1 MMEGLFRKIAIYLC
15 KPIYCLIV
23 YMYKIFYN
31 IATTRFLQSE
41 IVQEISANIY
51 TLVSVVMLFAFS
63 VTILSAI
70 VNPDLLSDG
79 KKGVKAVFKRAII
92 ALMLIVVIP
101 FAFDELYKIQE
112 TIMKNSLIEK
122 IVVGIEYNC
131 NSSDKSKCEAGGN
144 GGQVIAGTLMSA
156 VLYLDDEMADAD
168 GNVNVSVSVS
178 EYYSKMIAED
188 LPKYIGAVAKNINA
202 TAINPENANISNDEA
217 YAFKFNGLI
226 AIVVGLVTVYI
237 LVIFAI
243 DVAVRVFKMAFME
256 LTAPI
261 SIVSYVA
268 AGDKILSSWFKE
280 LGKTY
285 AELFVRVA
293 AIAFYLFLVSNLSSF
308 MEQFKNSDWTLVLKA
323 FLMVGMLIFAKQ
335 VPDMIGKIFG
345 VEIKSQGGIAGRL
358 GNMAGVGNVAK
369 KAWEAVRNPIAA
381 AAGVGSMAL
390 GTGAHIAS
398 AARTSFNNGK
408 KAVQRIR
415 ADGKKHGIK
424 TAGAVASAIG
434 SGLWGASFGSVS
446 AAARS
451 LKNGVNNKNLHSMKD
466 EYDLYKDTHKE
477 GSTVVG
483 RTIDDI
489 RRGTGFKSRADTKG
503 EANEHLTN
511 TASALNNMHS
521 KAKELLSQEDSTRIV
536 YTVKDAAGNVML
548 DSHGNPMSMNLHDA
562 TEYLETL
569 RNSAPVASDFKDAT
583 GSVNTDAF
591 NKALAKH
598 QQQIINVTREIR
610 NQSEIQE
617 KDIINSALNG
627 TLNGTAAEI
636 ETSNELNNEFNT
648 IGKEYKKTGDPNVSS
663 LSVDRA
669 TFSADMDNFEKAVNT
684 AIGENTSER
693 DSAGNL
699 TKYGRQKADSDS
711 INNRPG
717 NKSGGSSSGK
727 DSGSSK

>member
-156 VLYLDDEMADAD
+156 VLYPDDEMADAD

-358 GNMAGVGNVAK
+358 GNMAGVGKVAQNAWKGLTNVAK
-369 KAWEAVRNPIAA
+369 ATPLLAGAGIGALAGKGVDLLGRAGGKFAKTGLGQKINGNAVVQKIKSAAGNASSKVSGFGSKAMTGVKNATSAINAA
-381 AAGVGSMAL
+381 AHEDNAYKAYQKLRYNEGGKGSVEKDQKEWKKTEDAKARAKAYLSENVGSTIL
-390 GTGAHIAS
+390 DKDGNVVNAS
-398 AARTSFNNGK
+398 AATTAAYSSMVDKMKGYTEQQQEALKKYNSKQHDLFVAQKDNQTINQIRTAIETKMNASTGSDKASLANILTQLDLGAISNTTNLVSNLGSAIADPTDAANFANSINNVANNLSSSNLGS
-408 KAVQRIR
+408 
-415 ADGKKHGIK
+415 
-424 TAGAVASAIG
+424 VASY
-434 SGLWGASFGSVS
+434 SS
-446 AAARS
+446 AVDSAQEA
-451 LKNGVNNKNLHSMKD
+451 
-466 EYDLYKDTHKE
+466 
-477 GSTVVG
+477 
-483 RTIDDI
+483 
-489 RRGTGFKSRADTKG
+489 FSRADSTLNDVIDKATSDQKIVLKEARTASKNMN
-503 EANEHLTN
+503 EAN
-511 TASALNNMHS
+511 
-521 KAKELLSQEDSTRIV
+521 
-536 YTVKDAAGNVML
+536 
-548 DSHGNPMSMNLHDA
+548 
-562 TEYLETL
+562 
-569 RNSAPVASDFKDAT
+569 
-583 GSVNTDAF
+583 
-591 NKALAKH
+591 
-598 QQQIINVTREIR
+598 
-610 NQSEIQE
+610 
-617 KDIINSALNG
+617 
-627 TLNGTAAEI
+627 
-636 ETSNELNNEFNT
+636 
-648 IGKEYKKTGDPNVSS
+648 
-663 LSVDRA
+663 
-669 TFSADMDNFEKAVNT
+669 
-684 AIGENTSER
+684 
-693 DSAGNL
+693 
-699 TKYGRQKADSDS
+699 TK
-711 INNRPG
+711 
-717 NKSGGSSSGK
+717 
-727 DSGSSK
+727 

>member
-156 VLYLDDEMADAD
+156 VLYPDDEMADAD
-168 GNVNVSVSVS
+168 GNVNVSVSVL

-308 MEQFKNSDWTLVLKA
+308 MEQFKDSDWTLVLKA

-358 GNMAGVGNVAK
+358 GNMAGVGKVAQNAWKGLTNVAK
-369 KAWEAVRNPIAA
+369 ATPLLAGAGIGALAGKGVDLLGRAGGKFAKTGLGQKINGNAVVQKIKSAAGNASSKVSGFGSKAMTGVKNATSAINAA
-381 AAGVGSMAL
+381 AHEDNAYKAYQKLRYNEGGKGSVEKDQKEWKKTEDAKARAKAYLSETVGSTILDKDGKVVNASAATTAAYSSMVDKMKGHTEQQQEAL
-390 GTGAHIAS
+390 KKYNSTQHDLFVAQKDNQTINQIRTAIETQMNASTGNVKENLGDILAQMDLGGITSISDLDTALNSSGVSTTFIDAITGAHGVA
-398 AARTSFNNGK
+398 NNLSSSNLGS
-408 KAVQRIR
+408 
-415 ADGKKHGIK
+415 
-424 TAGAVASAIG
+424 VASY
-434 SGLWGASFGSVS
+434 SS
-446 AAARS
+446 AVDSAQEA
-451 LKNGVNNKNLHSMKD
+451 
-466 EYDLYKDTHKE
+466 
-477 GSTVVG
+477 
-483 RTIDDI
+483 
-489 RRGTGFKSRADTKG
+489 FSRADSTLNDVIDKATSDQKIVLKEARTASKNMN
-503 EANEHLTN
+503 EAN
-511 TASALNNMHS
+511 
-521 KAKELLSQEDSTRIV
+521 
-536 YTVKDAAGNVML
+536 
-548 DSHGNPMSMNLHDA
+548 
-562 TEYLETL
+562 
-569 RNSAPVASDFKDAT
+569 
-583 GSVNTDAF
+583 
-591 NKALAKH
+591 
-598 QQQIINVTREIR
+598 
-610 NQSEIQE
+610 
-617 KDIINSALNG
+617 
-627 TLNGTAAEI
+627 
-636 ETSNELNNEFNT
+636 
-648 IGKEYKKTGDPNVSS
+648 
-663 LSVDRA
+663 
-669 TFSADMDNFEKAVNT
+669 
-684 AIGENTSER
+684 
-693 DSAGNL
+693 
-699 TKYGRQKADSDS
+699 TK
-711 INNRPG
+711 
-717 NKSGGSSSGK
+717 
-727 DSGSSK
+727 

>member
-156 VLYLDDEMADAD
+156 VLYPDDEMADAD

-308 MEQFKNSDWTLVLKA
+308 MEQFKDSDWTLVLKA

-358 GNMAGVGNVAK
+358 GNMAGVGKVAQNAWKGLTNVAK
-369 KAWEAVRNPIAA
+369 ATPLLAGAGIGALAGKGVDLLGRAGGKFAKTGLGQKINGNAVVQKIKSAAGNASSKVSGFGSKAMTGVKNATSAINAA
-381 AAGVGSMAL
+381 AHEDNAYKAYQKLRYNEGGKGSVEKDQKEWKKTEDAKARAKAYLSETVGSTIL
-390 GTGAHIAS
+390 DKDGKVVNAS
-398 AARTSFNNGK
+398 AATTAAYSSMVDKMKGHTEQQQEALKKYNSTQHDLFVAQKDNQTINQIRTAIETQMNASTGNVKENLGDIL
-408 KAVQRIR
+408 AQM
-415 ADGKKHGIK
+415 DLGGIK
-424 TAGAVASAIG
+424 TISDLDIALNSSGVSTNFIDAITGAQGVANNLSSSNLGSVASY
-434 SGLWGASFGSVS
+434 SS
-446 AAARS
+446 AVDSAQEA
-451 LKNGVNNKNLHSMKD
+451 
-466 EYDLYKDTHKE
+466 
-477 GSTVVG
+477 
-483 RTIDDI
+483 
-489 RRGTGFKSRADTKG
+489 FSRADSTLNDVIDKATSDQKIVLKEARTASKNMN
-503 EANEHLTN
+503 EAN
-511 TASALNNMHS
+511 
-521 KAKELLSQEDSTRIV
+521 
-536 YTVKDAAGNVML
+536 
-548 DSHGNPMSMNLHDA
+548 
-562 TEYLETL
+562 
-569 RNSAPVASDFKDAT
+569 
-583 GSVNTDAF
+583 
-591 NKALAKH
+591 
-598 QQQIINVTREIR
+598 
-610 NQSEIQE
+610 
-617 KDIINSALNG
+617 
-627 TLNGTAAEI
+627 
-636 ETSNELNNEFNT
+636 
-648 IGKEYKKTGDPNVSS
+648 
-663 LSVDRA
+663 
-669 TFSADMDNFEKAVNT
+669 
-684 AIGENTSER
+684 
-693 DSAGNL
+693 
-699 TKYGRQKADSDS
+699 TK
-711 INNRPG
+711 
-717 NKSGGSSSGK
+717 
-727 DSGSSK
+727 

>member
-156 VLYLDDEMADAD
+156 VLYPDDEMADAD

-217 YAFKFNGLI
+217 YVFKFNGLI

-358 GNMAGVGNVAK
+358 GNMAGVGKVAQNAWKGLTNVAK
-369 KAWEAVRNPIAA
+369 ATPLLAGAGIGALAGKGVDLLGRAGGKFAKTGLGQKINGNAVVQKIKSAAGNASSKVSGFGSKAMTGVKNATSAINAA
-381 AAGVGSMAL
+381 AHEDNAYKAYQKLRYNEGGKGSVEKDQKEWKKTEDAKARAKAYLSETVGSTIL
-390 GTGAHIAS
+390 DKDGKVVNAS
-398 AARTSFNNGK
+398 AATTAAYSSMVDKMKGHTEQQQEALKKYNSTQHDLFVAQKDNQTINQIRTAIETQMNASTGNVKTKLGDILAQMDLGGITSISDLDTALNSSGVSTTFIDAITGAQGVANNLSSSNLGS
-408 KAVQRIR
+408 
-415 ADGKKHGIK
+415 
-424 TAGAVASAIG
+424 VASY
-434 SGLWGASFGSVS
+434 SS
-446 AAARS
+446 AVDSAQEA
-451 LKNGVNNKNLHSMKD
+451 
-466 EYDLYKDTHKE
+466 
-477 GSTVVG
+477 
-483 RTIDDI
+483 
-489 RRGTGFKSRADTKG
+489 FSRADSTLNDVIDKATSDQKIVLKEARTASKNMN
-503 EANEHLTN
+503 EAN
-511 TASALNNMHS
+511 
-521 KAKELLSQEDSTRIV
+521 
-536 YTVKDAAGNVML
+536 
-548 DSHGNPMSMNLHDA
+548 
-562 TEYLETL
+562 
-569 RNSAPVASDFKDAT
+569 
-583 GSVNTDAF
+583 
-591 NKALAKH
+591 
-598 QQQIINVTREIR
+598 
-610 NQSEIQE
+610 
-617 KDIINSALNG
+617 
-627 TLNGTAAEI
+627 
-636 ETSNELNNEFNT
+636 
-648 IGKEYKKTGDPNVSS
+648 
-663 LSVDRA
+663 
-669 TFSADMDNFEKAVNT
+669 
-684 AIGENTSER
+684 
-693 DSAGNL
+693 
-699 TKYGRQKADSDS
+699 TK
-711 INNRPG
+711 
-717 NKSGGSSSGK
+717 
-727 DSGSSK
+727 

>member
-156 VLYLDDEMADAD
+156 VLYPDDEMADAD

-358 GNMAGVGNVAK
+358 GNMAGVGKVAQNAWKGLTNVAK
-369 KAWEAVRNPIAA
+369 ATPLLAGAGIGALAGKGVDLLGRAGGKFAKTGLGQKINGNAVVQKIKSAAGNASSKVSGFGSKAMTGVKNATSAINAA
-381 AAGVGSMAL
+381 AHEDNAYKAYQKLRYNEGGKGSVEKDQKEWKKTEDAKARAKAYLSETVGSTIL
-390 GTGAHIAS
+390 DKDGKVVNAS
-398 AARTSFNNGK
+398 AATTAAYSSMVDKMKGHTEQQQEALKKYNSTQHDLFVAQKDNQTINQIRTAIETKMNASTGAEKTNLANVLTQLDLGAISNTSNLVSDLGSALGNTTDAMNFANSINNVANNLSSSNLGS
-408 KAVQRIR
+408 
-415 ADGKKHGIK
+415 
-424 TAGAVASAIG
+424 VASY
-434 SGLWGASFGSVS
+434 SS
-446 AAARS
+446 AVDSAQEA
-451 LKNGVNNKNLHSMKD
+451 
-466 EYDLYKDTHKE
+466 
-477 GSTVVG
+477 
-483 RTIDDI
+483 
-489 RRGTGFKSRADTKG
+489 FSRADSTLNDVIDKATSDQKIVLKEARTASKNMN
-503 EANEHLTN
+503 EAN
-511 TASALNNMHS
+511 
-521 KAKELLSQEDSTRIV
+521 
-536 YTVKDAAGNVML
+536 
-548 DSHGNPMSMNLHDA
+548 
-562 TEYLETL
+562 
-569 RNSAPVASDFKDAT
+569 
-583 GSVNTDAF
+583 
-591 NKALAKH
+591 
-598 QQQIINVTREIR
+598 
-610 NQSEIQE
+610 
-617 KDIINSALNG
+617 
-627 TLNGTAAEI
+627 
-636 ETSNELNNEFNT
+636 
-648 IGKEYKKTGDPNVSS
+648 
-663 LSVDRA
+663 
-669 TFSADMDNFEKAVNT
+669 
-684 AIGENTSER
+684 
-693 DSAGNL
+693 
-699 TKYGRQKADSDS
+699 TK
-711 INNRPG
+711 
-717 NKSGGSSSGK
+717 
-727 DSGSSK
+727 

>member
-156 VLYLDDEMADAD
+156 VLYPDDEMADAD
-168 GNVNVSVSVS
+168 GNVNVSVSVL

-358 GNMAGVGNVAK
+358 GNMAGVGKVAQNAWKGLTNVAK
-369 KAWEAVRNPIAA
+369 ATPLLAGAGIGALAGKGVDLLGRAGGKFAKTGLGQKINGNAVVQKIKSAAGNASSKVSGFGSKAMTGVKNATSAINAA
-381 AAGVGSMAL
+381 AHEDNAYKAYQKLRYNEGGKGSVEKDQKEWKKTEDAKARAKAYLSENVGSTIL
-390 GTGAHIAS
+390 DKDGNVVNAS
-398 AARTSFNNGK
+398 AATTAAYSSMVDKMKGYTEQQQEALKKYNSKQHDLFVAQKDNQTINQIRTAIETKMNASTGSDKARLANILTQLDLGAISNTTNLVSNLGSAIADPTDAANFANSINNVANNLSSSNLGS
-408 KAVQRIR
+408 
-415 ADGKKHGIK
+415 
-424 TAGAVASAIG
+424 VASY
-434 SGLWGASFGSVS
+434 SS
-446 AAARS
+446 AVDSAQEA
-451 LKNGVNNKNLHSMKD
+451 
-466 EYDLYKDTHKE
+466 
-477 GSTVVG
+477 
-483 RTIDDI
+483 
-489 RRGTGFKSRADTKG
+489 FSRADSTLNDVIDKATSDQKIVLKEARTASKKMN
-503 EANEHLTN
+503 EAN
-511 TASALNNMHS
+511 
-521 KAKELLSQEDSTRIV
+521 
-536 YTVKDAAGNVML
+536 
-548 DSHGNPMSMNLHDA
+548 
-562 TEYLETL
+562 
-569 RNSAPVASDFKDAT
+569 
-583 GSVNTDAF
+583 
-591 NKALAKH
+591 
-598 QQQIINVTREIR
+598 
-610 NQSEIQE
+610 
-617 KDIINSALNG
+617 
-627 TLNGTAAEI
+627 
-636 ETSNELNNEFNT
+636 
-648 IGKEYKKTGDPNVSS
+648 
-663 LSVDRA
+663 
-669 TFSADMDNFEKAVNT
+669 
-684 AIGENTSER
+684 
-693 DSAGNL
+693 
-699 TKYGRQKADSDS
+699 TK
-711 INNRPG
+711 
-717 NKSGGSSSGK
+717 
-727 DSGSSK
+727 

>member
-156 VLYLDDEMADAD
+156 VLYPDDEMADAD

-308 MEQFKNSDWTLVLKA
+308 MEQFKDSDWTLVLKA

-358 GNMAGVGNVAK
+358 GNMAGVGKVAQNAWKGLTNVAK
-369 KAWEAVRNPIAA
+369 ATPLLAGAGIGALAGKGVDLLGRAGGKFAKTGLGQKINGNAVVQKIKSAAGNASSKVSGFGSKAMTGVKNATSAINAA
-381 AAGVGSMAL
+381 AHEDNAYKAYQKLRYNEGGKGSVEKDQKEWKKTEDAKARANAYLSENVGSTIL
-390 GTGAHIAS
+390 DKDGKVVNAS
-398 AARTSFNNGK
+398 AATTAAYSSMVDKMKGYTEQQQEALKKYNSKQHDLFVAQKDNQTINQIRTAIETKMNASTGSDKASLANILTQLDLGAISNTTDLVRDLGNAIADPSDAANFANSINNVANNLSSSNLGS
-408 KAVQRIR
+408 
-415 ADGKKHGIK
+415 
-424 TAGAVASAIG
+424 VASY
-434 SGLWGASFGSVS
+434 SS
-446 AAARS
+446 AVDSAQEA
-451 LKNGVNNKNLHSMKD
+451 
-466 EYDLYKDTHKE
+466 
-477 GSTVVG
+477 
-483 RTIDDI
+483 
-489 RRGTGFKSRADTKG
+489 FSRADSTLNDVIDKATSDQKIVLKEARTASKNMN
-503 EANEHLTN
+503 EAN
-511 TASALNNMHS
+511 
-521 KAKELLSQEDSTRIV
+521 
-536 YTVKDAAGNVML
+536 
-548 DSHGNPMSMNLHDA
+548 
-562 TEYLETL
+562 
-569 RNSAPVASDFKDAT
+569 
-583 GSVNTDAF
+583 
-591 NKALAKH
+591 
-598 QQQIINVTREIR
+598 
-610 NQSEIQE
+610 
-617 KDIINSALNG
+617 
-627 TLNGTAAEI
+627 
-636 ETSNELNNEFNT
+636 
-648 IGKEYKKTGDPNVSS
+648 
-663 LSVDRA
+663 
-669 TFSADMDNFEKAVNT
+669 
-684 AIGENTSER
+684 
-693 DSAGNL
+693 
-699 TKYGRQKADSDS
+699 TK
-711 INNRPG
+711 
-717 NKSGGSSSGK
+717 
-727 DSGSSK
+727 

>member
-156 VLYLDDEMADAD
+156 VLYPDDEMADAD

-358 GNMAGVGNVAK
+358 GNMAGVGKVAQNAWKGLTNVAK
-369 KAWEAVRNPIAA
+369 ATPLLAGAGIGALAGKGVDLLGRAGGKFAKTGLGQKINGNAVVQKIKSAAGNASSKVSGFGSKAMTGVKNATSAINAA
-381 AAGVGSMAL
+381 AHEDNAYKAYQKLRYNEGGKGSVEKDQKEWKKTEDAKARAKAYLSETVGSTILDKDGKVVNASAATTAAYSSMVDKMKGHTEQQQEAL
-390 GTGAHIAS
+390 KKYNSTQHDLFVAQKDNQTINQIRTAIETQMNASTGNVKTKLGDILAQMDLGGITSISDLDTALNSSGVSTTFIDAITGAHGVA
-398 AARTSFNNGK
+398 NNLSSSNLGS
-408 KAVQRIR
+408 
-415 ADGKKHGIK
+415 
-424 TAGAVASAIG
+424 VASY
-434 SGLWGASFGSVS
+434 SS
-446 AAARS
+446 AVDSAQEA
-451 LKNGVNNKNLHSMKD
+451 
-466 EYDLYKDTHKE
+466 
-477 GSTVVG
+477 
-483 RTIDDI
+483 
-489 RRGTGFKSRADTKG
+489 FSRADSTLNDVIDKATSDQKIVLKEARTASKNMN
-503 EANEHLTN
+503 EAN
-511 TASALNNMHS
+511 
-521 KAKELLSQEDSTRIV
+521 
-536 YTVKDAAGNVML
+536 
-548 DSHGNPMSMNLHDA
+548 
-562 TEYLETL
+562 
-569 RNSAPVASDFKDAT
+569 
-583 GSVNTDAF
+583 
-591 NKALAKH
+591 
-598 QQQIINVTREIR
+598 
-610 NQSEIQE
+610 
-617 KDIINSALNG
+617 
-627 TLNGTAAEI
+627 
-636 ETSNELNNEFNT
+636 
-648 IGKEYKKTGDPNVSS
+648 
-663 LSVDRA
+663 
-669 TFSADMDNFEKAVNT
+669 
-684 AIGENTSER
+684 
-693 DSAGNL
+693 
-699 TKYGRQKADSDS
+699 TK
-711 INNRPG
+711 
-717 NKSGGSSSGK
+717 
-727 DSGSSK
+727 

>member
-156 VLYLDDEMADAD
+156 VLYPDDEMADAD
-168 GNVNVSVSVS
+168 GNVNVPVSVS

-358 GNMAGVGNVAK
+358 GNMAGVGKVAQNAWKGLTNVAK
-369 KAWEAVRNPIAA
+369 ATPLLAGAGIGALAGKGVDLLGRAGGKFAKTGLGQKINGNAVVQKIKSAAGNASSKVSGFGSKAMTGVKNATSAINAA
-381 AAGVGSMAL
+381 AHEDNAYKAYQKLRYNEGGKGSVEKDQKEWKKTEDAKARAKAYLSETVGSTILDKDGKVVNASAATTAAYSSMVDKMKGHTEQQQEAL
-390 GTGAHIAS
+390 KKYNSTQHDLFVAQKDNQTINQIRTAIETQMNASTGNVKTKLGDILAQMDLGGITSISDLDTALNSSGVSTTFIDAITGAHGVA
-398 AARTSFNNGK
+398 NNLSSSNLGS
-408 KAVQRIR
+408 
-415 ADGKKHGIK
+415 
-424 TAGAVASAIG
+424 VASY
-434 SGLWGASFGSVS
+434 SS
-446 AAARS
+446 AVDSAQEA
-451 LKNGVNNKNLHSMKD
+451 
-466 EYDLYKDTHKE
+466 
-477 GSTVVG
+477 
-483 RTIDDI
+483 
-489 RRGTGFKSRADTKG
+489 FSRADSTLNDVIDKATSDQKIVLKEARTASKNMN
-503 EANEHLTN
+503 EAN
-511 TASALNNMHS
+511 
-521 KAKELLSQEDSTRIV
+521 
-536 YTVKDAAGNVML
+536 
-548 DSHGNPMSMNLHDA
+548 
-562 TEYLETL
+562 
-569 RNSAPVASDFKDAT
+569 
-583 GSVNTDAF
+583 
-591 NKALAKH
+591 
-598 QQQIINVTREIR
+598 
-610 NQSEIQE
+610 
-617 KDIINSALNG
+617 
-627 TLNGTAAEI
+627 
-636 ETSNELNNEFNT
+636 
-648 IGKEYKKTGDPNVSS
+648 
-663 LSVDRA
+663 
-669 TFSADMDNFEKAVNT
+669 
-684 AIGENTSER
+684 
-693 DSAGNL
+693 
-699 TKYGRQKADSDS
+699 TK
-711 INNRPG
+711 
-717 NKSGGSSSGK
+717 
-727 DSGSSK
+727 

>member
-156 VLYLDDEMADAD
+156 VLYPDDEMADAD

-358 GNMAGVGNVAK
+358 GNMAGVGKVAQNAWKGLTNVAK
-369 KAWEAVRNPIAA
+369 ATPLLAGAGIGALAGKGVDLLGRAGGKFAKTGLGQKINGNAVVQKIKSAAGNASSKVSGFGSKVMTGVKNATSAINAA
-381 AAGVGSMAL
+381 AHEDNAYKAYQKLRYNEGGKGSVEKDQKEWKKTEDAKARAKAYLSETVGSTIL
-390 GTGAHIAS
+390 DKDGKVVNAS
-398 AARTSFNNGK
+398 AATTAAYSSMVDKMKGHTEQQQEALKKYNSTQHDLFVAQKDNQTINQIRTAIETQMNASTGNVKTKLGDILAQMDLGGITSISDLDTALNSSGVSTTFIDAITGAQGVANNLSSSNLGS
-408 KAVQRIR
+408 
-415 ADGKKHGIK
+415 
-424 TAGAVASAIG
+424 VASY
-434 SGLWGASFGSVS
+434 SS
-446 AAARS
+446 AVDSAQEA
-451 LKNGVNNKNLHSMKD
+451 
-466 EYDLYKDTHKE
+466 
-477 GSTVVG
+477 
-483 RTIDDI
+483 
-489 RRGTGFKSRADTKG
+489 FSRADSTLNDVIDKATSDQKIVLKEARTASKNMN
-503 EANEHLTN
+503 EAN
-511 TASALNNMHS
+511 
-521 KAKELLSQEDSTRIV
+521 
-536 YTVKDAAGNVML
+536 
-548 DSHGNPMSMNLHDA
+548 
-562 TEYLETL
+562 
-569 RNSAPVASDFKDAT
+569 
-583 GSVNTDAF
+583 
-591 NKALAKH
+591 
-598 QQQIINVTREIR
+598 
-610 NQSEIQE
+610 
-617 KDIINSALNG
+617 
-627 TLNGTAAEI
+627 
-636 ETSNELNNEFNT
+636 
-648 IGKEYKKTGDPNVSS
+648 
-663 LSVDRA
+663 
-669 TFSADMDNFEKAVNT
+669 
-684 AIGENTSER
+684 
-693 DSAGNL
+693 
-699 TKYGRQKADSDS
+699 TK
-711 INNRPG
+711 
-717 NKSGGSSSGK
+717 
-727 DSGSSK
+727 

>member
-156 VLYLDDEMADAD
+156 VLYPDDEMADAD

-358 GNMAGVGNVAK
+358 GNMAGVGKVAQNAWKGLTNVAK
-369 KAWEAVRNPIAA
+369 ATPLLAGAGIGALAGKGVDLLGRAGGKFAKTGLGQKINGNAVVQKIKSAAGNASSKVSGFGSKAMTGVKNATSAINAA
-381 AAGVGSMAL
+381 AHEDNAYKAYQKLRYNEGGKGSVEKDQKEWKKTEDAKARAKAYLSETVGSTIL
-390 GTGAHIAS
+390 DKDGKVVNAS
-398 AARTSFNNGK
+398 AATTAAYSSMVDKMKGHTEQQQEALKKYNSTQHDLFVAQKDNQTINQIRTAIETQMNASTGNVKTKLGDILAQMDLGGITSISDLDTALNSSGVSTTFIDAITGAQGVANNLSSSNLGS
-408 KAVQRIR
+408 
-415 ADGKKHGIK
+415 
-424 TAGAVASAIG
+424 VASY
-434 SGLWGASFGSVS
+434 SS
-446 AAARS
+446 AVDSAQEA
-451 LKNGVNNKNLHSMKD
+451 
-466 EYDLYKDTHKE
+466 
-477 GSTVVG
+477 
-483 RTIDDI
+483 
-489 RRGTGFKSRADTKG
+489 FSRADSTLNDIIDKATSDQKIVLKEARTASKNMN
-503 EANEHLTN
+503 EAN
-511 TASALNNMHS
+511 
-521 KAKELLSQEDSTRIV
+521 
-536 YTVKDAAGNVML
+536 
-548 DSHGNPMSMNLHDA
+548 
-562 TEYLETL
+562 
-569 RNSAPVASDFKDAT
+569 
-583 GSVNTDAF
+583 
-591 NKALAKH
+591 
-598 QQQIINVTREIR
+598 
-610 NQSEIQE
+610 
-617 KDIINSALNG
+617 
-627 TLNGTAAEI
+627 
-636 ETSNELNNEFNT
+636 
-648 IGKEYKKTGDPNVSS
+648 
-663 LSVDRA
+663 
-669 TFSADMDNFEKAVNT
+669 
-684 AIGENTSER
+684 
-693 DSAGNL
+693 
-699 TKYGRQKADSDS
+699 TK
-711 INNRPG
+711 
-717 NKSGGSSSGK
+717 
-727 DSGSSK
+727 

>member
-156 VLYLDDEMADAD
+156 VLYPDDEMADAD

-358 GNMAGVGNVAK
+358 GNMAGVGKVAQNAWKGLTNVAK
-369 KAWEAVRNPIAA
+369 ATPLLAGAGIGALAGKGVDLLGRAGGKFAKTGLGQKINGNAVVQKIKSAAGNASSKVSGFGSKAMTGVKNATSAINAA
-381 AAGVGSMAL
+381 AHEDNAYKAYQKLRYNEGGKGSVEKDQKEWKKTEDAKARANAYLSENVGSTIL
-390 GTGAHIAS
+390 DKDGKVVNAS
-398 AARTSFNNGK
+398 AATTAAYSSMVDKMKGYTEQQQEALKKYNSKQHDLFVAQKDNQTINQIRTAIETKMNASTGSDKASLANILTQLDLGAISNTTNLVSNLGSAIADPTDAANFANSINNVANNLSSSNLGS
-408 KAVQRIR
+408 
-415 ADGKKHGIK
+415 
-424 TAGAVASAIG
+424 VASY
-434 SGLWGASFGSVS
+434 SS
-446 AAARS
+446 AVDSAQEA
-451 LKNGVNNKNLHSMKD
+451 
-466 EYDLYKDTHKE
+466 
-477 GSTVVG
+477 
-483 RTIDDI
+483 
-489 RRGTGFKSRADTKG
+489 FSRADSTLNDVIDKATSDQKIVLKEARTASKNMN
-503 EANEHLTN
+503 EAN
-511 TASALNNMHS
+511 
-521 KAKELLSQEDSTRIV
+521 
-536 YTVKDAAGNVML
+536 
-548 DSHGNPMSMNLHDA
+548 
-562 TEYLETL
+562 
-569 RNSAPVASDFKDAT
+569 
-583 GSVNTDAF
+583 
-591 NKALAKH
+591 
-598 QQQIINVTREIR
+598 
-610 NQSEIQE
+610 
-617 KDIINSALNG
+617 
-627 TLNGTAAEI
+627 
-636 ETSNELNNEFNT
+636 
-648 IGKEYKKTGDPNVSS
+648 
-663 LSVDRA
+663 
-669 TFSADMDNFEKAVNT
+669 
-684 AIGENTSER
+684 
-693 DSAGNL
+693 
-699 TKYGRQKADSDS
+699 TK
-711 INNRPG
+711 
-717 NKSGGSSSGK
+717 
-727 DSGSSK
+727 

>member
-156 VLYLDDEMADAD
+156 VLYPDDEMADAD

-308 MEQFKNSDWTLVLKA
+308 MEQFKDSDWTLVLKA

-358 GNMAGVGNVAK
+358 GNMAGVGKVAQNAWKGLTNVAK
-369 KAWEAVRNPIAA
+369 ATPLLAGAGIGALAGKGVDLLGRAGGKFAKTGLGQKINGNAVVQKIKSAAGNASSKVSGFGSKAMTGVKNATSAINAA
-381 AAGVGSMAL
+381 AHEDNAYKAYQKLRYNEGGKGSVEKDQKEWKKNEDAKARAKAYLSETVGSTIL
-390 GTGAHIAS
+390 DKDGKVVNAS
-398 AARTSFNNGK
+398 AATTAAYSSMVDKMKGHTEQQQEALKKYNSTQHDLFVAQKDNQTINQIRTAIETKMNASTGAEKTNLANVLTQLDLGAISNTANLVSDLGSALGNTTDAMNFANSINNVANNLSSSNLGS
-408 KAVQRIR
+408 
-415 ADGKKHGIK
+415 
-424 TAGAVASAIG
+424 VASY
-434 SGLWGASFGSVS
+434 SS
-446 AAARS
+446 AVDSAQEA
-451 LKNGVNNKNLHSMKD
+451 
-466 EYDLYKDTHKE
+466 
-477 GSTVVG
+477 
-483 RTIDDI
+483 
-489 RRGTGFKSRADTKG
+489 FSRADSTLNDVIDKATSDQKIVLKEARTASKNMN
-503 EANEHLTN
+503 EAN
-511 TASALNNMHS
+511 
-521 KAKELLSQEDSTRIV
+521 
-536 YTVKDAAGNVML
+536 
-548 DSHGNPMSMNLHDA
+548 
-562 TEYLETL
+562 
-569 RNSAPVASDFKDAT
+569 
-583 GSVNTDAF
+583 
-591 NKALAKH
+591 
-598 QQQIINVTREIR
+598 
-610 NQSEIQE
+610 
-617 KDIINSALNG
+617 
-627 TLNGTAAEI
+627 
-636 ETSNELNNEFNT
+636 
-648 IGKEYKKTGDPNVSS
+648 
-663 LSVDRA
+663 
-669 TFSADMDNFEKAVNT
+669 
-684 AIGENTSER
+684 
-693 DSAGNL
+693 
-699 TKYGRQKADSDS
+699 TK
-711 INNRPG
+711 
-717 NKSGGSSSGK
+717 
-727 DSGSSK
+727 

>member
-156 VLYLDDEMADAD
+156 VLYPDDEMADAD

-358 GNMAGVGNVAK
+358 GNMAGVGKVAQNAWKGLTNVAK
-369 KAWEAVRNPIAA
+369 ATPLLAGAGIGALAGKGVDLLGRAGGKFAKTGLGQKINRNAVVQKIKSAAGNASSKVSGFGSKAMTGVKNATSAINAA
-381 AAGVGSMAL
+381 AHEDNAYKAYQKLRYNEGGKGSVEKDQKEWKKTEDAKARAKAYLSENVGSTIL
-390 GTGAHIAS
+390 DKDGKVVNAS
-398 AARTSFNNGK
+398 AATTAAYSSMVDKMKGYTEQQQEALKKYNSKQHDLFVAQKDNQTINQIRTAIETKMNASTGSDKASLANILTQLDLGAISNTTNLVSNLGSAIADPTDAANFANSINNVANNLSSSNLGS
-408 KAVQRIR
+408 
-415 ADGKKHGIK
+415 
-424 TAGAVASAIG
+424 VASY
-434 SGLWGASFGSVS
+434 SS
-446 AAARS
+446 AVDSAQEA
-451 LKNGVNNKNLHSMKD
+451 
-466 EYDLYKDTHKE
+466 
-477 GSTVVG
+477 
-483 RTIDDI
+483 
-489 RRGTGFKSRADTKG
+489 FSRADSTLNDVIDKATSDQKIVLKEARTASKNMN
-503 EANEHLTN
+503 EAN
-511 TASALNNMHS
+511 
-521 KAKELLSQEDSTRIV
+521 
-536 YTVKDAAGNVML
+536 
-548 DSHGNPMSMNLHDA
+548 
-562 TEYLETL
+562 
-569 RNSAPVASDFKDAT
+569 
-583 GSVNTDAF
+583 
-591 NKALAKH
+591 
-598 QQQIINVTREIR
+598 
-610 NQSEIQE
+610 
-617 KDIINSALNG
+617 
-627 TLNGTAAEI
+627 
-636 ETSNELNNEFNT
+636 
-648 IGKEYKKTGDPNVSS
+648 
-663 LSVDRA
+663 
-669 TFSADMDNFEKAVNT
+669 
-684 AIGENTSER
+684 
-693 DSAGNL
+693 
-699 TKYGRQKADSDS
+699 TK
-711 INNRPG
+711 
-717 NKSGGSSSGK
+717 
-727 DSGSSK
+727 

>member
-188 LPKYIGAVAKNINA
+188 LPKYIGAVAKNINV

-358 GNMAGVGNVAK
+358 GNMAGVGKVAQNAWKGLTNVAK
-369 KAWEAVRNPIAA
+369 ATPLLAGAGIGALAGKGVDLLGRAGGKFAKTGLGQKINGNAVVQKIKSAAGNASSKVSGFGSKAMTGVKNATSAINAA
-381 AAGVGSMAL
+381 AHEDNAYKAYQKLRYNEGGKGSVEKDQKEWKKTEDAKARAKAYLSETVGSTIL
-390 GTGAHIAS
+390 DKDGKVVNAS
-398 AARTSFNNGK
+398 AATTAAYSSMVDKMKGHTEQQQEALKKYNSTQHDLFVAQKDNQTINQIRTAIETKMNASTGAEKTNLANVLTQLDLGAISNTANLVSDLGSALGDTTDAMNFANSINNVANNLSSSNLGS
-408 KAVQRIR
+408 
-415 ADGKKHGIK
+415 
-424 TAGAVASAIG
+424 VASY
-434 SGLWGASFGSVS
+434 SS
-446 AAARS
+446 AVDSAQEA
-451 LKNGVNNKNLHSMKD
+451 
-466 EYDLYKDTHKE
+466 
-477 GSTVVG
+477 
-483 RTIDDI
+483 
-489 RRGTGFKSRADTKG
+489 FSRADSTLNDVIDKATSDQKIVLKEARTASKNMN
-503 EANEHLTN
+503 EAN
-511 TASALNNMHS
+511 
-521 KAKELLSQEDSTRIV
+521 
-536 YTVKDAAGNVML
+536 
-548 DSHGNPMSMNLHDA
+548 
-562 TEYLETL
+562 
-569 RNSAPVASDFKDAT
+569 
-583 GSVNTDAF
+583 
-591 NKALAKH
+591 
-598 QQQIINVTREIR
+598 
-610 NQSEIQE
+610 
-617 KDIINSALNG
+617 
-627 TLNGTAAEI
+627 
-636 ETSNELNNEFNT
+636 
-648 IGKEYKKTGDPNVSS
+648 
-663 LSVDRA
+663 
-669 TFSADMDNFEKAVNT
+669 
-684 AIGENTSER
+684 
-693 DSAGNL
+693 
-699 TKYGRQKADSDS
+699 TK
-711 INNRPG
+711 
-717 NKSGGSSSGK
+717 
-727 DSGSSK
+727 

>member
-156 VLYLDDEMADAD
+156 VLYPDDEMADAD

-308 MEQFKNSDWTLVLKA
+308 MEQFKDSDWTLVLKA

-358 GNMAGVGNVAK
+358 GNMAGVGKVAQNAWKGLTNVAK
-369 KAWEAVRNPIAA
+369 ATPLLAGAGIGALAGKGVDLLGRAGGKFAKTGLGQKINGSAVVQKIKSAAGNASSKVSGFGSKAMTGVKNATSAINAA
-381 AAGVGSMAL
+381 AHEDNAYKAYQKLRYNEGGKGSVEKDQKEWKKTEDAKARAQAYLSENVGSTIL
-390 GTGAHIAS
+390 DKDGKVVNAS
-398 AARTSFNNGK
+398 AATTAAYSSMVDKMKGYTEQQQEALKKYNSKQHDLFVAQKDNQTINQIRTAIETKMNASTGSDKAKLANVLTQLDLGAISNTTDLVSDLGQAIADPADAANFANSINNVANNLSSSNLGS
-408 KAVQRIR
+408 
-415 ADGKKHGIK
+415 
-424 TAGAVASAIG
+424 VASY
-434 SGLWGASFGSVS
+434 SS
-446 AAARS
+446 AVDSAQEA
-451 LKNGVNNKNLHSMKD
+451 
-466 EYDLYKDTHKE
+466 
-477 GSTVVG
+477 
-483 RTIDDI
+483 
-489 RRGTGFKSRADTKG
+489 FSRADSTLNDVIDKATSDQKIVLKEARTASKNMN
-503 EANEHLTN
+503 EAN
-511 TASALNNMHS
+511 
-521 KAKELLSQEDSTRIV
+521 
-536 YTVKDAAGNVML
+536 
-548 DSHGNPMSMNLHDA
+548 
-562 TEYLETL
+562 
-569 RNSAPVASDFKDAT
+569 
-583 GSVNTDAF
+583 
-591 NKALAKH
+591 
-598 QQQIINVTREIR
+598 
-610 NQSEIQE
+610 
-617 KDIINSALNG
+617 
-627 TLNGTAAEI
+627 
-636 ETSNELNNEFNT
+636 
-648 IGKEYKKTGDPNVSS
+648 
-663 LSVDRA
+663 
-669 TFSADMDNFEKAVNT
+669 
-684 AIGENTSER
+684 
-693 DSAGNL
+693 
-699 TKYGRQKADSDS
+699 TK
-711 INNRPG
+711 
-717 NKSGGSSSGK
+717 
-727 DSGSSK
+727 

>member
-156 VLYLDDEMADAD
+156 VLYPDDEMADAD
-168 GNVNVSVSVS
+168 GNVNVSVSVL

-358 GNMAGVGNVAK
+358 GNMAGVGKVAQNAWKGLTNVAK
-369 KAWEAVRNPIAA
+369 ATPLLAGAGIGALAGKGVDLLGRAGGKFAKTGLGQKINGNAVVQKIKSAAGNASSKVSGFGSKAMTGVKNATSAINAA
-381 AAGVGSMAL
+381 AHEDNAYKAYQKLRYNEGGKGSVEKDQKEWKKTEDAKARAKAYLSENVGSTIL
-390 GTGAHIAS
+390 DKDGKVVNAS
-398 AARTSFNNGK
+398 AATTAAYSSMVDKMKGYTEQQQEALKKYNSKQHDLFVAQKDNQTINQIRTAIETKMNASTGSDKASLANILTQLDLGAISNTTDLVRDLGNAIADPSDAANFANSINNVANNLSSSNLGS
-408 KAVQRIR
+408 
-415 ADGKKHGIK
+415 
-424 TAGAVASAIG
+424 VASY
-434 SGLWGASFGSVS
+434 SS
-446 AAARS
+446 AVDSAQEA
-451 LKNGVNNKNLHSMKD
+451 
-466 EYDLYKDTHKE
+466 
-477 GSTVVG
+477 
-483 RTIDDI
+483 
-489 RRGTGFKSRADTKG
+489 FSRADSTLNDVIDKATSDQKIVLKEARTASKNMN
-503 EANEHLTN
+503 EAN
-511 TASALNNMHS
+511 
-521 KAKELLSQEDSTRIV
+521 
-536 YTVKDAAGNVML
+536 
-548 DSHGNPMSMNLHDA
+548 
-562 TEYLETL
+562 
-569 RNSAPVASDFKDAT
+569 
-583 GSVNTDAF
+583 
-591 NKALAKH
+591 
-598 QQQIINVTREIR
+598 
-610 NQSEIQE
+610 
-617 KDIINSALNG
+617 
-627 TLNGTAAEI
+627 
-636 ETSNELNNEFNT
+636 
-648 IGKEYKKTGDPNVSS
+648 
-663 LSVDRA
+663 
-669 TFSADMDNFEKAVNT
+669 
-684 AIGENTSER
+684 
-693 DSAGNL
+693 
-699 TKYGRQKADSDS
+699 TK
-711 INNRPG
+711 
-717 NKSGGSSSGK
+717 
-727 DSGSSK
+727 

>member
-156 VLYLDDEMADAD
+156 VLYPDDEMADAD

-308 MEQFKNSDWTLVLKA
+308 MEQFKDSDWTLVLKA

-358 GNMAGVGNVAK
+358 GNMAGVGKVAQNAWKGLTNVAK
-369 KAWEAVRNPIAA
+369 ATPLLAGAGIGALAGKGVDLLGRAGGKFAKTGLGQKINGNAVVQKIKSAAGNASSKVSGFGSKAMTGVKNATSAINAA
-381 AAGVGSMAL
+381 AHEDNAYKAYQKLRYNEGGKGSVEKDQKEWKKTEDAKARAKAYLSETVGSTIL
-390 GTGAHIAS
+390 DKDGKVVNAS
-398 AARTSFNNGK
+398 AATTAAYSSMVDKMKGHTEQQQEALKKYNSTQHDLFVAQKDNQTINQIRTAIETQMNASTGNVKENLGDIL
-408 KAVQRIR
+408 AQM
-415 ADGKKHGIK
+415 DLGGIK
-424 TAGAVASAIG
+424 TISDLDIALNSSGVSTNFIDAITGARGVANNLSSSNLGSVASY
-434 SGLWGASFGSVS
+434 SS
-446 AAARS
+446 AVDSAQEA
-451 LKNGVNNKNLHSMKD
+451 
-466 EYDLYKDTHKE
+466 
-477 GSTVVG
+477 
-483 RTIDDI
+483 
-489 RRGTGFKSRADTKG
+489 FSRADSTLNDVIDKATSDQKIVLKEARTASKNMN
-503 EANEHLTN
+503 EAN
-511 TASALNNMHS
+511 
-521 KAKELLSQEDSTRIV
+521 
-536 YTVKDAAGNVML
+536 
-548 DSHGNPMSMNLHDA
+548 
-562 TEYLETL
+562 
-569 RNSAPVASDFKDAT
+569 
-583 GSVNTDAF
+583 
-591 NKALAKH
+591 
-598 QQQIINVTREIR
+598 
-610 NQSEIQE
+610 
-617 KDIINSALNG
+617 
-627 TLNGTAAEI
+627 
-636 ETSNELNNEFNT
+636 
-648 IGKEYKKTGDPNVSS
+648 
-663 LSVDRA
+663 
-669 TFSADMDNFEKAVNT
+669 
-684 AIGENTSER
+684 
-693 DSAGNL
+693 
-699 TKYGRQKADSDS
+699 TK
-711 INNRPG
+711 
-717 NKSGGSSSGK
+717 
-727 DSGSSK
+727 

>member
-1 MMEGLFRKIAIYLC
+1 
-15 KPIYCLIV
+15 
-23 YMYKIFYN
+23 
-31 IATTRFLQSE
+31 
-41 IVQEISANIY
+41 
-51 TLVSVVMLFAFS
+51 
-63 VTILSAI
+63 
-70 VNPDLLSDG
+70 
-79 KKGVKAVFKRAII
+79 
-92 ALMLIVVIP
+92 MLIVVIP

-156 VLYLDDEMADAD
+156 VLYPDDEMADAD

-308 MEQFKNSDWTLVLKA
+308 MEQFKDSDWTLVLKA

-358 GNMAGVGNVAK
+358 GNMAGVGKVAQNAWKGLTNVAK
-369 KAWEAVRNPIAA
+369 ATPLLAGAGIGALAGKGVDLLGRAGGKFAKTGLGQKINGNAVVQKIKSAAGNASSKVSGFGSKAMTGVKNATSAINAA
-381 AAGVGSMAL
+381 AHEDNAYKAYQKLRYNEGGKGSVEKDQKEWKKTEDAKARAKAYLSETVGSTILDKDGKVVNASAATTAAYSSMVDKMKGHTEQQQEAL
-390 GTGAHIAS
+390 KKYNSTQHDLFVAQKDNQTINQIRTAIETQMNASTGNVKTNLGDILAQMDLGGITSISDLDTALNSSGVSTTFIDAITGAHGVA
-398 AARTSFNNGK
+398 NNLSSSNLGS
-408 KAVQRIR
+408 
-415 ADGKKHGIK
+415 
-424 TAGAVASAIG
+424 VASY
-434 SGLWGASFGSVS
+434 SS
-446 AAARS
+446 AVDSAQEA
-451 LKNGVNNKNLHSMKD
+451 
-466 EYDLYKDTHKE
+466 
-477 GSTVVG
+477 
-483 RTIDDI
+483 
-489 RRGTGFKSRADTKG
+489 FSRADSTLNDVIDKATSDQKIVLKEARTASKNMN
-503 EANEHLTN
+503 EAN
-511 TASALNNMHS
+511 
-521 KAKELLSQEDSTRIV
+521 
-536 YTVKDAAGNVML
+536 
-548 DSHGNPMSMNLHDA
+548 
-562 TEYLETL
+562 
-569 RNSAPVASDFKDAT
+569 
-583 GSVNTDAF
+583 
-591 NKALAKH
+591 
-598 QQQIINVTREIR
+598 
-610 NQSEIQE
+610 
-617 KDIINSALNG
+617 
-627 TLNGTAAEI
+627 
-636 ETSNELNNEFNT
+636 
-648 IGKEYKKTGDPNVSS
+648 
-663 LSVDRA
+663 
-669 TFSADMDNFEKAVNT
+669 
-684 AIGENTSER
+684 
-693 DSAGNL
+693 
-699 TKYGRQKADSDS
+699 TK
-711 INNRPG
+711 
-717 NKSGGSSSGK
+717 
-727 DSGSSK
+727 

>member
-156 VLYLDDEMADAD
+156 VLYPDDEMADAD

-308 MEQFKNSDWTLVLKA
+308 MEQFKDSDWTLVLKA

-358 GNMAGVGNVAK
+358 GNMAGVGKVAQNAWKGLTNVAK
-369 KAWEAVRNPIAA
+369 ATPLLAGAGIGALAGKGVDLLGRAGGKFAKTGLGQKINGNAVVQKIKSAAGNASSKVSGFGSKAMTGVKNATSAINAA
-381 AAGVGSMAL
+381 AHEDNAYKAYQKLRYNEGGKGSVEKDQKEWKKTEDAKARAKAYLSETVGSTIL
-390 GTGAHIAS
+390 DKDGKVVNAS
-398 AARTSFNNGK
+398 AATTAAYSSMVDKMKGHTEQQQEALKKYNSTQHDLFVAQKDNQTINQIRTAIETQMNASTGNVKTKLGDILAQMDLGGITSISDLDTALNSSGVSTTFIDAITGAQGVANNLSSSNLGS
-408 KAVQRIR
+408 
-415 ADGKKHGIK
+415 
-424 TAGAVASAIG
+424 VASY
-434 SGLWGASFGSVS
+434 SS
-446 AAARS
+446 AVDSAQEA
-451 LKNGVNNKNLHSMKD
+451 
-466 EYDLYKDTHKE
+466 
-477 GSTVVG
+477 
-483 RTIDDI
+483 
-489 RRGTGFKSRADTKG
+489 FSRADSTLNDVIDKATSDQKIVLKEARTASKNMN
-503 EANEHLTN
+503 EAN
-511 TASALNNMHS
+511 
-521 KAKELLSQEDSTRIV
+521 
-536 YTVKDAAGNVML
+536 
-548 DSHGNPMSMNLHDA
+548 
-562 TEYLETL
+562 
-569 RNSAPVASDFKDAT
+569 
-583 GSVNTDAF
+583 
-591 NKALAKH
+591 
-598 QQQIINVTREIR
+598 
-610 NQSEIQE
+610 
-617 KDIINSALNG
+617 
-627 TLNGTAAEI
+627 
-636 ETSNELNNEFNT
+636 
-648 IGKEYKKTGDPNVSS
+648 
-663 LSVDRA
+663 
-669 TFSADMDNFEKAVNT
+669 
-684 AIGENTSER
+684 
-693 DSAGNL
+693 
-699 TKYGRQKADSDS
+699 TK
-711 INNRPG
+711 
-717 NKSGGSSSGK
+717 
-727 DSGSSK
+727 

>member
-156 VLYLDDEMADAD
+156 VLYPDDEMADAD
-168 GNVNVSVSVS
+168 GNVNESVSVS

-308 MEQFKNSDWTLVLKA
+308 MEQFKDSDWTLVLKA

-358 GNMAGVGNVAK
+358 GNMAGVGKVAQNAWKGLTNVAK
-369 KAWEAVRNPIAA
+369 ATPLLAGAGIGALAGKGVDLLGRAGGKFAKTGLGQKINGNAVVQKIKSAAGNASSKVSGFGSKAMTGVKNATSAINAA
-381 AAGVGSMAL
+381 AHEDNAYKAYQKLRYNEGGKGSVEKDQKEWKKTEDAKARAKAYLSETVGSTILDKDGKVVNASAATTAAYSSMVDKMKGHTEQQQEAL
-390 GTGAHIAS
+390 KKYNSTQHDLFVAQKDNQTINQIRTAIETQMNASTGNVKTKLGDILAQMDLGGITSISDLDTALNSSGVSTTFIDAITGAHGVA
-398 AARTSFNNGK
+398 NNLSSSNLGS
-408 KAVQRIR
+408 
-415 ADGKKHGIK
+415 
-424 TAGAVASAIG
+424 VASY
-434 SGLWGASFGSVS
+434 SS
-446 AAARS
+446 AVDSAQEA
-451 LKNGVNNKNLHSMKD
+451 
-466 EYDLYKDTHKE
+466 
-477 GSTVVG
+477 
-483 RTIDDI
+483 
-489 RRGTGFKSRADTKG
+489 FSRADSTLNDVIDKATSDQKIVLKEARTASKNMN
-503 EANEHLTN
+503 EAN
-511 TASALNNMHS
+511 
-521 KAKELLSQEDSTRIV
+521 
-536 YTVKDAAGNVML
+536 
-548 DSHGNPMSMNLHDA
+548 
-562 TEYLETL
+562 
-569 RNSAPVASDFKDAT
+569 
-583 GSVNTDAF
+583 
-591 NKALAKH
+591 
-598 QQQIINVTREIR
+598 
-610 NQSEIQE
+610 
-617 KDIINSALNG
+617 
-627 TLNGTAAEI
+627 
-636 ETSNELNNEFNT
+636 
-648 IGKEYKKTGDPNVSS
+648 
-663 LSVDRA
+663 
-669 TFSADMDNFEKAVNT
+669 
-684 AIGENTSER
+684 
-693 DSAGNL
+693 
-699 TKYGRQKADSDS
+699 TK
-711 INNRPG
+711 
-717 NKSGGSSSGK
+717 
-727 DSGSSK
+727 

>member
-156 VLYLDDEMADAD
+156 VLYPDDEMADAD

-217 YAFKFNGLI
+217 YVFKFNGLI

-358 GNMAGVGNVAK
+358 GNMAGVGKVAQNAWKGLTNVAK
-369 KAWEAVRNPIAA
+369 ATPLLAGAGIGALAGKGVDLLGRAGGKFAKTGLGQKINGNAVVQKIKSAAGNASSKVSGFGSKAMTGVKNATSAINAA
-381 AAGVGSMAL
+381 AHEDNAYKAYQKLRYNEGGKGSVEKDQKEWKKTEDAKARAKAYLSETVGSTILDKDGKVVNASAATTAAYSSMVDKMKGHTEQQQEAL
-390 GTGAHIAS
+390 KKYNSTQHDLFVAQKDNQTINQIRTAIETQMNASTGNVKTKLGDILAQMDLGGITSISDLDTALNSSGVSTTFIDAITGAHGVA
-398 AARTSFNNGK
+398 NNLSSSNLGS
-408 KAVQRIR
+408 
-415 ADGKKHGIK
+415 
-424 TAGAVASAIG
+424 VASY
-434 SGLWGASFGSVS
+434 SS
-446 AAARS
+446 AVDSAQEA
-451 LKNGVNNKNLHSMKD
+451 
-466 EYDLYKDTHKE
+466 
-477 GSTVVG
+477 
-483 RTIDDI
+483 
-489 RRGTGFKSRADTKG
+489 FSRADSTLNDVIDKATSDQKIVLKEARTASKNMN
-503 EANEHLTN
+503 EAN
-511 TASALNNMHS
+511 
-521 KAKELLSQEDSTRIV
+521 
-536 YTVKDAAGNVML
+536 
-548 DSHGNPMSMNLHDA
+548 
-562 TEYLETL
+562 
-569 RNSAPVASDFKDAT
+569 
-583 GSVNTDAF
+583 
-591 NKALAKH
+591 
-598 QQQIINVTREIR
+598 
-610 NQSEIQE
+610 
-617 KDIINSALNG
+617 
-627 TLNGTAAEI
+627 
-636 ETSNELNNEFNT
+636 
-648 IGKEYKKTGDPNVSS
+648 
-663 LSVDRA
+663 
-669 TFSADMDNFEKAVNT
+669 
-684 AIGENTSER
+684 
-693 DSAGNL
+693 
-699 TKYGRQKADSDS
+699 TK
-711 INNRPG
+711 
-717 NKSGGSSSGK
+717 
-727 DSGSSK
+727 

>member
-156 VLYLDDEMADAD
+156 VLYPDDEMADAD

-217 YAFKFNGLI
+217 YVFKFNGLI

-358 GNMAGVGNVAK
+358 GNMAGVGKVAQNAWKGLTNVAK
-369 KAWEAVRNPIAA
+369 ATPLLAGAGIGALAGKGVDLLGRAGGKFAKTGLGQKINGNAVVQKIKSAAGNASSKVSGFGSKAMTGVKNATSAINAA
-381 AAGVGSMAL
+381 AHEDNAYKAYQKLRYNEGGKGSVEKDQKEWKKTEDAKARAKAYLSETVGSTIL
-390 GTGAHIAS
+390 DKDGKVVNAS
-398 AARTSFNNGK
+398 AATTAAYSSMVDKMKGHTEQQQEALKKYNSTQHDLFVAQKDNQTINQIRTAIETQMNASTGNVKENLGDILAQMDLGGITSISDLDTALNSSGVSTTFIDAITGAQGVANNLSSSNLGS
-408 KAVQRIR
+408 
-415 ADGKKHGIK
+415 
-424 TAGAVASAIG
+424 VASY
-434 SGLWGASFGSVS
+434 SS
-446 AAARS
+446 AVDSAQEA
-451 LKNGVNNKNLHSMKD
+451 
-466 EYDLYKDTHKE
+466 
-477 GSTVVG
+477 
-483 RTIDDI
+483 
-489 RRGTGFKSRADTKG
+489 FSRADSTLNDVIDKATSDQKIVLKEARTASKNMN
-503 EANEHLTN
+503 EAN
-511 TASALNNMHS
+511 
-521 KAKELLSQEDSTRIV
+521 
-536 YTVKDAAGNVML
+536 
-548 DSHGNPMSMNLHDA
+548 
-562 TEYLETL
+562 
-569 RNSAPVASDFKDAT
+569 
-583 GSVNTDAF
+583 
-591 NKALAKH
+591 
-598 QQQIINVTREIR
+598 
-610 NQSEIQE
+610 
-617 KDIINSALNG
+617 
-627 TLNGTAAEI
+627 
-636 ETSNELNNEFNT
+636 
-648 IGKEYKKTGDPNVSS
+648 
-663 LSVDRA
+663 
-669 TFSADMDNFEKAVNT
+669 
-684 AIGENTSER
+684 
-693 DSAGNL
+693 
-699 TKYGRQKADSDS
+699 TK
-711 INNRPG
+711 
-717 NKSGGSSSGK
+717 
-727 DSGSSK
+727 

>member
-156 VLYLDDEMADAD
+156 VLYPDDEMADAD
-168 GNVNVSVSVS
+168 GNVNGSVSVS

-308 MEQFKNSDWTLVLKA
+308 MEQFKDSDWTLVLKA

-358 GNMAGVGNVAK
+358 GNMAGVGKVAQNAWKGLTNVAK
-369 KAWEAVRNPIAA
+369 ATPLLAGAGIGALAGKGVDLLGRAGGKFAKTGLGQKINGNAVVQKIKSAAGNASSKVSGFGSKAMTGVKNATSAINAA
-381 AAGVGSMAL
+381 AHEDNAYKAYQKLRYNEGGKGSVEKDQKEWKKTEDAKARAKAYLSETVGSTIL
-390 GTGAHIAS
+390 DKDGKVVNAS
-398 AARTSFNNGK
+398 AATTAAYSSMVDKMKGHTEQQQEALKKYNSTQHDLFVAQKDNQTINQIRTAIETQMNASTGNVKENLGDIL
-408 KAVQRIR
+408 AQM
-415 ADGKKHGIK
+415 DLGGIK
-424 TAGAVASAIG
+424 TISDLDTALNSSGVSTNFIDAITGAQGVANNLSSSNLGSVASY
-434 SGLWGASFGSVS
+434 SS
-446 AAARS
+446 AVDSAQEA
-451 LKNGVNNKNLHSMKD
+451 
-466 EYDLYKDTHKE
+466 
-477 GSTVVG
+477 
-483 RTIDDI
+483 
-489 RRGTGFKSRADTKG
+489 FSRADSTLNDVIDKATSDQKIVLKEARTASKNMN
-503 EANEHLTN
+503 EAN
-511 TASALNNMHS
+511 
-521 KAKELLSQEDSTRIV
+521 
-536 YTVKDAAGNVML
+536 
-548 DSHGNPMSMNLHDA
+548 
-562 TEYLETL
+562 
-569 RNSAPVASDFKDAT
+569 
-583 GSVNTDAF
+583 
-591 NKALAKH
+591 
-598 QQQIINVTREIR
+598 
-610 NQSEIQE
+610 
-617 KDIINSALNG
+617 
-627 TLNGTAAEI
+627 
-636 ETSNELNNEFNT
+636 
-648 IGKEYKKTGDPNVSS
+648 
-663 LSVDRA
+663 
-669 TFSADMDNFEKAVNT
+669 
-684 AIGENTSER
+684 
-693 DSAGNL
+693 
-699 TKYGRQKADSDS
+699 TK
-711 INNRPG
+711 
-717 NKSGGSSSGK
+717 
-727 DSGSSK
+727 

>member
-156 VLYLDDEMADAD
+156 VLYPDDEMADAD

-308 MEQFKNSDWTLVLKA
+308 MEQFKDSDWTLVLKA

-358 GNMAGVGNVAK
+358 GNMAGVGKVAQNAWKGLTNVAK
-369 KAWEAVRNPIAA
+369 ATPLLAGAGIGALAGKGVDLLGKAGGRFAQTGLGQKINGSAVVQKIKSAAGNASSKVSGFGSKAMTGVKNATSAINAA
-381 AAGVGSMAL
+381 AHEDNAYKAYQKLRYNEGGKGSVEKDQKEWKKTEDAKARAKAYLSENVGSTIL
-390 GTGAHIAS
+390 DKDGNVVNAS
-398 AARTSFNNGK
+398 AATTAAYSSMVDKMKGHTEQQQEALKKYNSKQHDLFVAQKDNQTINQIRTAIETKMNASTGSDKASLANILTQLDLGAISNTTNLVSNLGSAIADPTDAANFANSINNVANNLSSSNLGS
-408 KAVQRIR
+408 
-415 ADGKKHGIK
+415 
-424 TAGAVASAIG
+424 VASY
-434 SGLWGASFGSVS
+434 SS
-446 AAARS
+446 AVDSAQEA
-451 LKNGVNNKNLHSMKD
+451 
-466 EYDLYKDTHKE
+466 
-477 GSTVVG
+477 
-483 RTIDDI
+483 
-489 RRGTGFKSRADTKG
+489 FSRADSTLNDVIDKATSDQKIVLKEARTASKNMN
-503 EANEHLTN
+503 EAN
-511 TASALNNMHS
+511 
-521 KAKELLSQEDSTRIV
+521 
-536 YTVKDAAGNVML
+536 
-548 DSHGNPMSMNLHDA
+548 
-562 TEYLETL
+562 
-569 RNSAPVASDFKDAT
+569 
-583 GSVNTDAF
+583 
-591 NKALAKH
+591 
-598 QQQIINVTREIR
+598 
-610 NQSEIQE
+610 
-617 KDIINSALNG
+617 
-627 TLNGTAAEI
+627 
-636 ETSNELNNEFNT
+636 
-648 IGKEYKKTGDPNVSS
+648 
-663 LSVDRA
+663 
-669 TFSADMDNFEKAVNT
+669 
-684 AIGENTSER
+684 
-693 DSAGNL
+693 
-699 TKYGRQKADSDS
+699 TK
-711 INNRPG
+711 
-717 NKSGGSSSGK
+717 
-727 DSGSSK
+727 

>member
-156 VLYLDDEMADAD
+156 VLYPDDEMADAD

-358 GNMAGVGNVAK
+358 GNMAGVGKVAQNAWKGLTNVAK
-369 KAWEAVRNPIAA
+369 ATPLLAGAGIGALAGKGVDLLGRAGGKFAKTGLGQKINGNAVVQKIKSAAGNASSKVSGFGSKAMTGVKNATSAINAA
-381 AAGVGSMAL
+381 AHEDNAYKAYQKLRYNEGGKGSVEKDQKEWKKTEDAKARAKAYLSETVGSTILDKDGKVVNASAATTAAYSSMVDKMKGHTEQQQEAL
-390 GTGAHIAS
+390 KKYNSTQHDLFVAQKDNQTINQIRTAIETQMNASTGNVETKLGDILAQMDLGGITSISDLDTALNSSGVSTTFIDAITGAHGVA
-398 AARTSFNNGK
+398 NNLSSSNLGS
-408 KAVQRIR
+408 
-415 ADGKKHGIK
+415 
-424 TAGAVASAIG
+424 VASY
-434 SGLWGASFGSVS
+434 SS
-446 AAARS
+446 AVDSAQEA
-451 LKNGVNNKNLHSMKD
+451 
-466 EYDLYKDTHKE
+466 
-477 GSTVVG
+477 
-483 RTIDDI
+483 
-489 RRGTGFKSRADTKG
+489 FSRADSTLNDVIDKATSDQKIVLKEARTASKNMN
-503 EANEHLTN
+503 EAN
-511 TASALNNMHS
+511 
-521 KAKELLSQEDSTRIV
+521 
-536 YTVKDAAGNVML
+536 
-548 DSHGNPMSMNLHDA
+548 
-562 TEYLETL
+562 
-569 RNSAPVASDFKDAT
+569 
-583 GSVNTDAF
+583 
-591 NKALAKH
+591 
-598 QQQIINVTREIR
+598 
-610 NQSEIQE
+610 
-617 KDIINSALNG
+617 
-627 TLNGTAAEI
+627 
-636 ETSNELNNEFNT
+636 
-648 IGKEYKKTGDPNVSS
+648 
-663 LSVDRA
+663 
-669 TFSADMDNFEKAVNT
+669 
-684 AIGENTSER
+684 
-693 DSAGNL
+693 
-699 TKYGRQKADSDS
+699 TK
-711 INNRPG
+711 
-717 NKSGGSSSGK
+717 
-727 DSGSSK
+727 

>member
-308 MEQFKNSDWTLVLKA
+308 MEQFKDSDWTLVLKA

-358 GNMAGVGNVAK
+358 GNMAGVGKVAQNAWKGLTNVAK
-369 KAWEAVRNPIAA
+369 ATPLLAGAGIGALAGKGVDLLGRAGGKFAKTGLGQKINGNAVVQKIKSAAGNASSKVSGFGSKAMTGVKNATSAINAA
-381 AAGVGSMAL
+381 AHEDNAYKAYQKLRYNEGGKGSVEKDQKEWKKTEDAKARAKAYLSETVGSTILDKDGKVVNASAATTAAYSSMVDKMKGHTEQQQEAL
-390 GTGAHIAS
+390 KKYNSTQHDLFVAQKDNQTINQIRTAIETQMNASTGNVKTNLGDILAQMDLGGITSISDLDTALNSSGVSTTFIDAITGAHGVA
-398 AARTSFNNGK
+398 NNLSSSNLGS
-408 KAVQRIR
+408 
-415 ADGKKHGIK
+415 
-424 TAGAVASAIG
+424 VASY
-434 SGLWGASFGSVS
+434 SS
-446 AAARS
+446 AVDSAQEA
-451 LKNGVNNKNLHSMKD
+451 
-466 EYDLYKDTHKE
+466 
-477 GSTVVG
+477 
-483 RTIDDI
+483 
-489 RRGTGFKSRADTKG
+489 FSRADSTLNDVIDKATSDQKIVLKEARTASKNMN
-503 EANEHLTN
+503 EAN
-511 TASALNNMHS
+511 
-521 KAKELLSQEDSTRIV
+521 
-536 YTVKDAAGNVML
+536 
-548 DSHGNPMSMNLHDA
+548 
-562 TEYLETL
+562 
-569 RNSAPVASDFKDAT
+569 
-583 GSVNTDAF
+583 
-591 NKALAKH
+591 
-598 QQQIINVTREIR
+598 
-610 NQSEIQE
+610 
-617 KDIINSALNG
+617 
-627 TLNGTAAEI
+627 
-636 ETSNELNNEFNT
+636 
-648 IGKEYKKTGDPNVSS
+648 
-663 LSVDRA
+663 
-669 TFSADMDNFEKAVNT
+669 
-684 AIGENTSER
+684 
-693 DSAGNL
+693 
-699 TKYGRQKADSDS
+699 TK
-711 INNRPG
+711 
-717 NKSGGSSSGK
+717 
-727 DSGSSK
+727 

>member
-358 GNMAGVGNVAK
+358 GNMAGVGKVAQNAWKGLTNVAK
-369 KAWEAVRNPIAA
+369 ATPLLAGAGIGALAGKGVDLLGRAGGKFAKTGLGQKINGNAVVQKIKSAAGNASSKVSGFGSKAMTGVKNATSAINAA
-381 AAGVGSMAL
+381 AHEDNAYKAYQKLRYNEGGKGSVEKDQKEWKKTEDAKARAKAYLSENVGSTIL
-390 GTGAHIAS
+390 DKDGKVVNAS
-398 AARTSFNNGK
+398 AATTAAYSSMVDKMKGNTEQQQEALKKYNIKQHDLLVAQKDNQTINQIRTAIETKMNASTGSDKASLANILTQLDLGAISNTTNLVSNLGSAIADPTDAANFANSINNVANNLSSSNLGS
-408 KAVQRIR
+408 
-415 ADGKKHGIK
+415 
-424 TAGAVASAIG
+424 VASY
-434 SGLWGASFGSVS
+434 SS
-446 AAARS
+446 AVDSAQEA
-451 LKNGVNNKNLHSMKD
+451 
-466 EYDLYKDTHKE
+466 
-477 GSTVVG
+477 
-483 RTIDDI
+483 
-489 RRGTGFKSRADTKG
+489 FSRADSTLNDVIDKATSDQKIVLKEARTASKNMN
-503 EANEHLTN
+503 EAN
-511 TASALNNMHS
+511 
-521 KAKELLSQEDSTRIV
+521 
-536 YTVKDAAGNVML
+536 
-548 DSHGNPMSMNLHDA
+548 
-562 TEYLETL
+562 
-569 RNSAPVASDFKDAT
+569 
-583 GSVNTDAF
+583 
-591 NKALAKH
+591 
-598 QQQIINVTREIR
+598 
-610 NQSEIQE
+610 
-617 KDIINSALNG
+617 
-627 TLNGTAAEI
+627 
-636 ETSNELNNEFNT
+636 
-648 IGKEYKKTGDPNVSS
+648 
-663 LSVDRA
+663 
-669 TFSADMDNFEKAVNT
+669 
-684 AIGENTSER
+684 
-693 DSAGNL
+693 
-699 TKYGRQKADSDS
+699 TK
-711 INNRPG
+711 
-717 NKSGGSSSGK
+717 
-727 DSGSSK
+727 

>member
-156 VLYLDDEMADAD
+156 VLYLDDEMAAAD

-358 GNMAGVGNVAK
+358 GNMAGVGKVAQNAWKGLTNVAK
-369 KAWEAVRNPIAA
+369 ATPLLAGAGIGALAGKGVDLLGRAGGKFAKTGLGQKINGNAVVQKIKSAAGNASSKVSGFGSKAMTGVKNATSAINAA
-381 AAGVGSMAL
+381 AHEDNAYKAYQKLRYNEGGKGSVEKDQKEWKKTEDAKARAKAYLSETVGSTIL
-390 GTGAHIAS
+390 DKDGKVVNAS
-398 AARTSFNNGK
+398 AATTAAYSSMVDKMKGHTEQQQEALKKYNSTQHDLFVAQKDNQTINQIRTAIETKMNASTGAEKTNLANVLTQLDLGAISNTANLVRDLGSALGNTTDAMNFANSINNVANNLSSSNLGS
-408 KAVQRIR
+408 
-415 ADGKKHGIK
+415 
-424 TAGAVASAIG
+424 VASY
-434 SGLWGASFGSVS
+434 SS
-446 AAARS
+446 AVDSAQEA
-451 LKNGVNNKNLHSMKD
+451 
-466 EYDLYKDTHKE
+466 
-477 GSTVVG
+477 
-483 RTIDDI
+483 
-489 RRGTGFKSRADTKG
+489 FSRADSTLNDVIDKATSDQKIVLKEARTASKNMN
-503 EANEHLTN
+503 EAN
-511 TASALNNMHS
+511 
-521 KAKELLSQEDSTRIV
+521 
-536 YTVKDAAGNVML
+536 
-548 DSHGNPMSMNLHDA
+548 
-562 TEYLETL
+562 
-569 RNSAPVASDFKDAT
+569 
-583 GSVNTDAF
+583 
-591 NKALAKH
+591 
-598 QQQIINVTREIR
+598 
-610 NQSEIQE
+610 
-617 KDIINSALNG
+617 
-627 TLNGTAAEI
+627 
-636 ETSNELNNEFNT
+636 
-648 IGKEYKKTGDPNVSS
+648 
-663 LSVDRA
+663 
-669 TFSADMDNFEKAVNT
+669 
-684 AIGENTSER
+684 
-693 DSAGNL
+693 
-699 TKYGRQKADSDS
+699 TK
-711 INNRPG
+711 
-717 NKSGGSSSGK
+717 
-727 DSGSSK
+727 